1 LNQNNLQSDETIAQA
16 FDSYC
21 KKILKYIARD
31 FYVKQRRQREHEKT
45 FSCLS
50 AQELAQL
57 TATDEYF
64 KDAYRFSVLDYE
76 IGVTNEQLAKAL
88 SALPADRREIVL
100 LSYFLD
106 MNDGEIADKLN
117 LVRRTVAYRRASTLQ
132 KLKNI
137 WRERNEQKQK
147 SAAAEQ
153 HITHPGNFGRRRVAA
168 DIPRM

>member
-1 LNQNNLQSDETIAQA
+1 LNQKNFQSDETIAQA

-21 KKILKYIARD
+21 KKIMKYIARD
-31 FYVKQRRQREHEKT
+31 LCAKQRRRHEHEES

-64 KDAYRFSVLDYE
+64 KDAYHFSVLEYE

-100 LSYFLD
+100 LSFFLA

-117 LVRRTVAYRRASTLQ
+117 LVRRTVAYRRASTLRE
-132 KLKNI
+132 LKKHM
-137 WRERNEQKQK
+137 EGEK
-147 SAAAEQ
+147 
-153 HITHPGNFGRRRVAA
+153 
-168 DIPRM
+168 